1 MYYLIHMTFRLS
13 TKSQTFAIQQ
23 LLYWYIKCK
32 NGSSK
37 TSISILYTFFF
48 PRGFLPHLYH
58 LFSSL
63 LEHLTLLFSLPP
75 ILNGLFLDLLLSVLD
90 FKGMQ
95 QLIWAGSYICKKK
108 PKPILNYFTSFF
120 FTIDSPTQPYQTSL
134 TEPDFVHPAL
144 KNRKL
149 QDLEL
154 LRKYFLKHL
163 VYK

>member
-1 MYYLIHMTFRLS
+1 MYYLIHMTFRLCR
-13 TKSQTFAIQQ
+13 KSQTFAIQQ

-75 ILNGLFLDLLLSVLD
+75 ILNGLFLDLLVSVLD

-108 PKPILNYFTSFF
+108 TKPTLNYFTSFF
-120 FTIDSPTQPYQTSL
+120 FHYWFTYTAL
-134 TEPDFVHPAL
+134 PDQFDRTWLCAPCSEEQ
-144 KNRKL
+144 KTTR
-149 QDLEL
+149 
-154 LRKYFLKHL
+154 LRTAKKVLFKASG
-163 VYK
+163 V